1 MGKNGIEIDMNQF
14 RKKAK
19 EGKGDGVSYTYA
31 YVKAEVGTEDSDL
44 LLEFKNAGY
53 EVKDIMLYLLRMHKG
68 DFDL

>member
-1 MGKNGIEIDMNQF
+1 MGKNEIEIDMNQF

-19 EGKGDGVSYTYA
+19 EGKSGGVSYTYA

>member
-1 MGKNGIEIDMNQF
+1 MGKNEIEIDMNQF

-44 LLEFKNAGY
+44 LLEFKHAGY
-53 EVKDIMLYLLRMHKG
+53 EVKDIMMYLLRLHKG